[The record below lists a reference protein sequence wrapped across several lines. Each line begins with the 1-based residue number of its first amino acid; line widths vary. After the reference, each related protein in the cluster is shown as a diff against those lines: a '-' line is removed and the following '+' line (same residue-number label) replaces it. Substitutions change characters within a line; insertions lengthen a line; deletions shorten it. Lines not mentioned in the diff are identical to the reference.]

1 METGASKKTFKQR
14 IAWLGDV
21 ISNIFKSARSLIK
34 TLISIAIVGAILF
47 FGGRWGWS
55 TWKEWRESS
64 AKEDA
69 WVLKNHV
76 FEVGELMVL
85 GEDELGTSFDQIIKD
100 IETAPADF
108 VAVMT
113 VRSKKE
119 GHITRIT
126 IPLDHLYLGQQPQGK
141 IAPVVKLKSTH
152 YAEAL
157 YEGNLEKSNLIEYV
171 KSHFAEKGSNS
182 FADGGKNDIL
192 YVYIDR
198 ELCQSYIMI
207 KKRD

>member
-1 METGASKKTFKQR
+1 
-14 IAWLGDV
+14 
-21 ISNIFKSARSLIK
+21 
-34 TLISIAIVGAILF
+34 
-47 FGGRWGWS
+47 
-55 TWKEWRESS
+55 
-64 AKEDA
+64 
-69 WVLKNHV
+69 
-76 FEVGELMVL
+76 MVL

-119 GHITRIT
+119 GHITRII

-141 IAPVVKLKSTH
+141 IAPVIKLKSTH
-152 YAEAL
+152 YAESL

>member
-47 FGGRWGWS
+47 FGGRWGWNTWNEWQES
-55 TWKEWRESS
+55 T

-69 WVLKNHV
+69 WVLKNHI

-100 IETAPADF
+100 LETNPGDF

-113 VRSKKE
+113 IRSKKE
-119 GHITRIT
+119 GHITRVT

-157 YEGNLEKSNLIEYV
+157 YEGDVEKSNLIEYV
-171 KSHFAEKGSNS
+171 KSHFGEPGISKLH
-182 FADGGKNDIL
+182 DGGKNDIL

>member
-21 ISNIFKSARSLIK
+21 ISNIFRSARSLIK

-69 WVLKNHV
+69 WILKNHV

-85 GEDELGTSFDQIIKD
+85 GEDE
-100 IETAPADF
+100 
-108 VAVMT
+108 
-113 VRSKKE
+113 
-119 GHITRIT
+119 GHITRII

-141 IAPVVKLKSTH
+141 IAPVIKLKSTH
-152 YAEAL
+152 YAESL